1 MALKKIIIT
10 ANGLPLEYHKISLVS
25 IETNQ
30 QITLL
35 IHSYLNEEAR
45 QYEKDYAAGLIE
57 EEYPT
62 LPYVADK
69 YISFAYSPTIEKFEG
84 APLMEVAYSLLRES
98 VPELADAEN
107 V

>member
-1 MALKKIIIT
+1 MALKKLIVA
-10 ANGLPLEYHKISLVS
+10 ANGLPLTYHKISLVS

-45 QYEKDYAAGLIE
+45 QFEKDYAAGLIA

-69 YISFAYSPTIEKFEG
+69 YVSFEYLPTIEKFEG
-84 APLMEVAYSLLRES
+84 APLMECAYNLLRES
-98 VPELADAEN
+98 MPELADAEN